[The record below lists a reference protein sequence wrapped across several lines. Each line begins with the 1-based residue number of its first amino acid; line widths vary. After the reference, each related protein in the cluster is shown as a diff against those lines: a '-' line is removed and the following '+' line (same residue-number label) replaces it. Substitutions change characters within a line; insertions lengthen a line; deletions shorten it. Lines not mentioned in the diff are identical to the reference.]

1 MHKMMHKVINM
12 AENIKQPL
20 YKPFSSFVARSDN
33 VQQHT
38 SKTQVY
44 SPRKAVAD
52 AILEQLSTIKYSKES
67 RILPILGSAGYG
79 KTALYHALI
88 DGSIPVNAHIV
99 YIPTP
104 TTLEGAEQLYPLMYF
119 QLIKQIGI
127 EVLQEAIVNL
137 KNVFGTLENAIK
149 KLVGKEAL
157 VAEMLF
163 ALSEEKFHKTAK
175 FLLTGLKLE
184 NPILPHPGNLHED
197 SELAF
202 SALKVIA
209 EYSNKTI
216 IYFFD
221 EIEGLFVAYGDKPAM
236 QLLERIKRAYN
247 EHNNTL
253 FILASLTQVWES
265 ILDVST
271 LSTVSRFENPVL
283 LKRFT
288 KIDLEEL
295 ISKEMNFYFTEQMRI
310 KKPENSEKIWPFTN
324 QDLNEILEN
333 TSGNP
338 REVIK
343 SLRAKISSKHEIFS
357 EFSKKNVE
365 IDSFWLKTIKNSIKE
380 NDKVKKFTLGT
391 FEGKFG
397 PQISLKKGK
406 ESFTIILSLNRTLDQ
421 LNGINSYLEESIS
434 DSEVIFISEFDTK
447 IVTEE
452 LNLSKNIIQLDP
464 EKIDDDDVNTLV
476 KSIVSIITG

>member
-1 MHKMMHKVINM
+1 MLKVINM
-12 AENIKQPL
+12 AENIKQPI

-33 VQQHT
+33 IQQHS
-38 SKTQVY
+38 SKTQVF
-44 SPRKAVAD
+44 SPRKAVID
-52 AILEQLSTIKYSKES
+52 ALLEQLSTIQYSKES
-67 RILPILGSAGYG
+67 RILPVLGSAGYG
-79 KTALYHALI
+79 KTALYHALR
-88 DGSIPVNAHIV
+88 DGSIPVNAHTV

-104 TTLEGAEQLYPLMYF
+104 TTQEGAEQLYPLMYF

-127 EVLQEAIVNL
+127 KVLQEAIGNL
-137 KNVFGTLENAIK
+137 KNTFGTLENAIK

-202 SALKVIA
+202 FALKVIA
-209 EYSNKTI
+209 EYSNKPI

-236 QLLERIKRAYN
+236 QLLERIKRVYN
-247 EHNNTL
+247 EQNNTL
-253 FILASLTQVWES
+253 IVLASLTQVWEN

-283 LKRFT
+283 LRRFT
-288 KIDLEEL
+288 KIDLDEFVY
-295 ISKEMNFYFTEQMRI
+295 KEMNYYILDQMKI
-310 KKPENSEKIWPFTN
+310 KKPTNSEKIWPFTE
-324 QDLNEILEN
+324 QDLSEILEN
-333 TSGNP
+333 TGGNP

-343 SLRAKISSKHEIFS
+343 SLRVKISSKQEIFD
-357 EFSKKNVE
+357 EFSKKNIE
-365 IDSFWLKTIKNSIKE
+365 IDSFWLKAIKNSIKE
-380 NDKVKKFTLGT
+380 NDKIKKYALGT

-397 PQISLKKGK
+397 PQISLKKEK
-406 ESFTIILSLNRTLDQ
+406 ERYTIILSLNRTLDQ
-421 LNGINSYLEESIS
+421 LIGIDSYIKENLS
-434 DSEVIFISEFDTK
+434 DSTIVFISEFDSK
-447 IVTEE
+447 IVKNE
-452 LNLSKNIIQLDP
+452 LGISENIIQLDP
-464 EKIDDDDVNTLV
+464 EKIEDHDVDSLMKSLV
-476 KSIVSIITG
+476 SLIQQNK